1 MQRASVPGARNV
13 WSGSRGPRS
22 AENYSR
28 TAQNANW
35 ITMARHAPGA
45 FGRGSASAARRRL
58 ADLRRGR
65 LPCPC
70 LRARLPAR
78 RGPDFR
84 SSALPVR
91 VLPRL
96 DAGARYPPLRAGQRE
111 LLRPRQL
118 GDALRARRVP
128 RQRRRGARRRH
139 HPSRDRLCRAGEA
152 RARRLRRRAPH
163 DLAHRQPGPG
173 GLRGGGEALPAA
185 SLARRDQRRRLRGM
199 GRARAAPREIPG
211 AGGVRASRAH
221 RGPAGRQR
229 AGAVRGAAAA
239 RQAAGFRAQA
249 EQLLPPAAE
258 RRVQGRGADRQ
269 AVLARFSRPADVG
282 LEPAAPGLERRRARR
297 PRADRRGAR
306 MAARFGRAPARVRRQ
321 RRALLRL
328 VGLQRVIEPQSQ
340 RWGSRAVAEWL
351 HLEKPKEDRHRHGG
365 DRRDQP
371 GAAAA
376 AQRLLGAG
384 MRSAGEAKL
393 RRRVGALLRRRVGAA
408 LRFRR
413 IEGFPRQHLFHTDPC
428 LQRRGGARLR
438 FGALGGEHLAPALGL
453 DTRLQRGGRFRFR
466 FFTSPRGLDRILG
479 RLGPRQGAATQL
491 VVERHALARALQRR
505 RLRRGGVL
513 GLAAQR
519 FLHGDARLQLRGGRR
534 FSAGPLLRL
543 RLAALLGGHALAQR
557 HLGAR
562 FGLVAF
568 AEQRRP
574 VRFLA
579 RALLGGVARVGLC
592 RLALARRLDRGR
604 FRCRER
610 LRALVQAV
618 FRLGALPRGGGEGL
632 LRRDARLR
640 FGERARLDFLALAR
654 RVREVCLGLQPLLS
668 TAAQLGVHRLA
679 LAREARRVGLDVG
692 AHVGRVL
699 GRLLRRRLQ
708 LRRLERLGLGI
719 RALARLLLG
728 RKLQAAALL
737 GQRRRALLRRAAR
750 VRLFQRAHFGCL
762 ALLRRFAGRR
772 LGIGT
777 RLRAP
782 RGMRVLGLALAHRRH
797 GVALGGDPFLGG
809 DARLLLGI
817 GARTCELRGIRF
829 QPAALVGQLPG
840 PLLGIAPR
848 LLLLEVR
855 ALDVAPLLGQATR
868 FGLRRGA
875 RLGLALELVL
885 GRLALSCRVERPLL
899 GLQTLARL
907 APRQF
912 LGRRA
917 LAHRRGR
924 LDLRLGSLARVLRG
938 FFLLLA
944 AALGQRRGF
953 FLRFLARFRLGGR
966 LRFGALALG
975 DHARRLRLGL
985 GARIGDAP
993 QLDFRRLALAR
1004 QIQPAL
1010 LLAQLCLRRLAGAAL
1025 GLDAVALHSGAH
1037 AVRLLQLVEQ
1047 LAHLLALA
1055 LALSAAAVLRRAGE
1069 KSRLIMSP
1077 SASE

>member
-13 WSGSRGPRS
+13 WSGFRGPRS

-35 ITMARHAPGA
+35 ITMARDASGA

-84 SSALPVR
+84 SSALPAR

-96 DAGARYPPLRAGQRE
+96 DAGARHPPLRAGQRE

-118 GDALRARRVP
+118 GNALRARRVP
-128 RQRRRGARRRH
+128 RQRRRGPRRRH

-199 GRARAAPREIPG
+199 GRARAAAREIPG

-229 AGAVRGAAAA
+229 AGAARGNAAA
-239 RQAAGFRAQA
+239 RQAPGFRAQA

-258 RRVQGRGADRQ
+258 RRVQGRGAGRQ

-282 LEPAAPGLERRRARR
+282 LEPAARRLERRRARR
-297 PRADRRGAR
+297 PRADRRRAR
-306 MAARFGRAPARVRRQ
+306 MAARFGRASARVRRQ

-328 VGLQRVIEPQSQ
+328 VGHELVIQPQRERRSPSFCRGLHFQ
-340 RWGSRAVAEWL
+340 GSEENSKGKRSGRGNDPAAVGS
-351 HLEKPKEDRHRHGG
+351 P
-365 DRRDQP
+365 
-371 GAAAA
+371 
-376 AQRLLGAG
+376 AG
-384 MRSAGEAKL
+384 L
-393 RRRVGALLRRRVGAA
+393 RVGSLREFQLVLGVRALLPGLSGAA

-413 IEGFPRQHLFHTDPC
+413 IERLARQHLFHADPC
-428 LQRRGGARLR
+428 LQRRGGARLG
-438 FGALGGEHLAPALGL
+438 FGALGGERLAPALGL
-453 DTRLQRGGRFRFR
+453 DARLQRGGRFRFR
-466 FFTSPRGLDRILG
+466 LFTLPRDLDRILARFG
-479 RLGPRQGAATQL
+479 SRQGAATQL

-505 RLRRGGVL
+505 RLGRRGLL

-519 FLHGDARLQLRGGRR
+519 FLRGDARL
-534 FSAGPLLRL
+534 
-543 RLAALLGGHALAQR
+543 H
-557 HLGAR
+557 
-562 FGLVAF
+562 
-568 AEQRRP
+568 
-574 VRFLA
+574 
-579 RALLGGVARVGLC
+579 LGGVARVGFC

-604 FRCRER
+604 LRRQER
-610 LRALVQAV
+610 LRALVQAA
-618 FRLGALPRGGGEGL
+618 FRRGALPRRGGEGL

-654 RVREVCLGLQPLLS
+654 RVCEVCLGLQPLLS

-699 GRLLRRRLQ
+699 GRLLRRGLQ

-728 RKLQAAALL
+728 RKLQAATLL
-737 GQRRRALLRRAAR
+737 GQRRRALLRRDAR
-750 VRLFQRAHFGCL
+750 ARLFQRAHFGCL

-875 RLGLALELVL
+875 RLGLALELVF

-899 GLQTLARL
+899 GLQALARR
-907 APRQF
+907 APRQLF
-912 LGRRA
+912 GRRA

-944 AALGQRRGF
+944 AALGQRRGL

>member
-1 MQRASVPGARNV
+1 MQRASVPGARKV

-45 FGRGSASAARRRL
+45 FGRRSASAARRRL
-58 ADLRRGR
+58 ADLRHGR

-84 SSALPVR
+84 SSALPAR

-96 DAGARYPPLRAGQRE
+96 DTSARHPPLRAGQRE

-118 GDALRARRVP
+118 RDALRARRVP

-173 GLRGGGEALPAA
+173 GLRGGGEALSAA

-199 GRARAAPREIPG
+199 GRARAAAREIPG

-221 RGPAGRQR
+221 RGRAGRQR

-239 RQAAGFRAQA
+239 RQAPGFRAQA

-258 RRVQGRGADRQ
+258 RGVQGRGADRQ
-269 AVLARFSRPADVG
+269 AVRARFSRPADVG
-282 LEPAAPGLERRRARR
+282 LEPAARRLERRRARR

-306 MAARFGRAPARVRRQ
+306 MAARLGRAPARVRGQ

-328 VGLQRVIEPQSQ
+328 VGLELVIQ
-340 RWGSRAVAEWL
+340 
-351 HLEKPKEDRHRHGG
+351 
-365 DRRDQP
+365 
-371 GAAAA
+371 
-376 AQRLLGAG
+376 AQRERRSPGFFRRGLHFQDSEEKSKGKRSGRGDDPALVGSPAG
-384 MRSAGEAKL
+384 L
-393 RRRVGALLRRRVGAA
+393 RVGSLREFQLVPGVRALLPGLSGAA

-413 IEGFPRQHLFHTDPC
+413 IERLARQHLFHADPC
-428 LQRRGGARLR
+428 LQRRGGARLG
-438 FGALGGEHLAPALGL
+438 FGALGGERLAPALGL

-466 FFTSPRGLDRILG
+466 LFTLPRDLDRILARFG
-479 RLGPRQGAATQL
+479 SRQGAATQL

-505 RLRRGGVL
+505 RLGRRGLL

-519 FLHGDARLQLRGGRR
+519 FLRGDARL
-534 FSAGPLLRL
+534 
-543 RLAALLGGHALAQR
+543 H
-557 HLGAR
+557 
-562 FGLVAF
+562 
-568 AEQRRP
+568 
-574 VRFLA
+574 
-579 RALLGGVARVGLC
+579 LGGVARVGFC

-604 FRCRER
+604 LRRQER
-610 LRALVQAV
+610 LRALVQAA
-618 FRLGALPRGGGEGL
+618 FRRGALPRRGGEGL

-654 RVREVCLGLQPLLS
+654 RVCEVCLGLQPLLS

-699 GRLLRRRLQ
+699 GRLLRRGLQ

-728 RKLQAAALL
+728 RKLQAATLL
-737 GQRRRALLRRAAR
+737 GQRRRALLRRDAR
-750 VRLFQRAHFGCL
+750 ARLFQRAHFGCL

-875 RLGLALELVL
+875 RLGLALELVFS
-885 GRLALSCRVERPLL
+885 RLALSCRVERPLL

-907 APRQF
+907 APRQL

-917 LAHRRGR
+917 LAHRRGC
-924 LDLRLGSLARVLRG
+924 LDLGLGARARVLRG
-938 FFLLLA
+938 FLLLLA
-944 AALGQRRGF
+944 AALGQRRGLL
-953 FLRFLARFRLGGR
+953 LRFLARFGLGGR

-1004 QIQPAL
+1004 QVQPAL

-1025 GLDAVALHSGAH
+1025 GLDVVALHSGAL
-1037 AVRLLQLVEQ
+1037 ALRVLQLVE
-1047 LAHLLALA
+1047 
-1055 LALSAAAVLRRAGE
+1055 
-1069 KSRLIMSP
+1069 
-1077 SASE
+1077 